1 MSPVHQETFFIRK
14 GKQTLPTVELLRGS
28 FSWKLEGYGC
38 SWEQVASVLICMMTF
53 DLKPCEMKHSKP
65 LLCKLWAWTDLNGRF
80 ASCYFLSYRNANM
93 LLPSALEEF
102 LIWTFSRFKLT
113 ESVLWWQSCHHSC
126 CLRVKM
132 TWAQNESKPMVQFRK
147 HWVLRRGLKQL
158 TLAIWCSVLP
168 LAPRKT
174 IAKVDEML
182 HGEKKIFWAEFVCSM
197 CLRILRANTV
207 FAMESSSIVS
217 V

>member
-38 SWEQVASVLICMMTF
+38 SWEQVASILICMMTF
-53 DLKPCEMKHSKP
+53 DLKPCEMKRSKP

-113 ESVLWWQSCHHSC
+113 ESVCDDSHATIPAVLESRWPEHKTRASLWFNSENTGFW
-126 CLRVKM
+126 
-132 TWAQNESKPMVQFRK
+132 
-147 HWVLRRGLKQL
+147 
-158 TLAIWCSVLP
+158 
-168 LAPRKT
+168 
-174 IAKVDEML
+174 
-182 HGEKKIFWAEFVCSM
+182 GEV
-197 CLRILRANTV
+197 
-207 FAMESSSIVS
+207 
-217 V
+217 